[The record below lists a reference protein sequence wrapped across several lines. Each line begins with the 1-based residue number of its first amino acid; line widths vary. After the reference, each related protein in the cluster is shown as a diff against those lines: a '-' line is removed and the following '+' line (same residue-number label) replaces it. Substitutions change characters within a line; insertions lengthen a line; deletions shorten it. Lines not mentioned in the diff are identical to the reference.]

1 MSTLYDSTPNDPLT
15 NTNKAGVDVSKLDIG
30 KVIRYCLGTE
40 TCYGRITATHL
51 QSLGAVRVEVLEYG
65 YEGEREYIYISD
77 IAEIVPEP
85 GSDDIKLGSIVR
97 YTLAARD
104 LPTHPNR
111 IWRAKVIHI
120 YRSSAGYNAANMLQ
134 ARAFKVSSLISSY
147 VGMTETIFLSQIK
160 VIEHD

>member
-15 NTNKAGVDVSKLDIG
+15 NTNKARVDVSKLDIG

-40 TCYGRITATHL
+40 ICYGRITATHL
-51 QSLGAVRVEVLEYG
+51 QSLGAVRVEVLEYR
-65 YEGEREYIYISD
+65 YEGEREYVYISD

-85 GSDDIKLGSIVR
+85 ASDDIKLGSIVR

-120 YRSSAGYNAANMLQ
+120 YRSSAGYNAANM
-134 ARAFKVSSLISSY
+134 ARAFKVSSLISGY
-147 VGMTETIFLSQIK
+147 IGMTETIFLSQIK
-160 VIEHD
+160 VIERG

>member
-15 NTNKAGVDVSKLDIG
+15 NINKARVDVSKLDIG
-30 KVIRYCLGTE
+30 KVNRYCLGNE
-40 TCYGRITATHL
+40 TCYSRITATHL

-65 YEGEREYIYISD
+65 YEGEREYVYISD

-85 GSDDIKLGSIVR
+85 ASDDIKLGSIVR

-111 IWRAKVIHI
+111 IWRALGIFNLMRNAGC
-120 YRSSAGYNAANMLQ
+120 YSAN
-134 ARAFKVSSLISSY
+134 
-147 VGMTETIFLSQIK
+147 IF
-160 VIEHD
+160 

>member
-15 NTNKAGVDVSKLDIG
+15 NTNKARVDVSKLDIG
-30 KVIRYCLGTE
+30 KVIRYGLGTE

-85 GSDDIKLGSIVR
+85 ASDEIKLGSIVR

-120 YRSSAGYNAANMLQ
+120 YRSSSGYNDANNVP
-134 ARAFKVSSLISSY
+134 RAFKVSSLISGY
-147 VGMTETIFLSQIK
+147 VGITETIFLSQIK

>member
-1 MSTLYDSTPNDPLT
+1 M
-15 NTNKAGVDVSKLDIG
+15 
-30 KVIRYCLGTE
+30 
-40 TCYGRITATHL
+40 
-51 QSLGAVRVEVLEYG
+51 LEYG
-65 YEGEREYIYISD
+65 YEGEREYVYISD

-85 GSDDIKLGSIVR
+85 ASDEIKLGSIVR

-134 ARAFKVSSLISSY
+134 ARAFKVSSLISGY
-147 VGMTETIFLSQIK
+147 IGMTETIFLSQIK